1 MCRRPCHCAR
11 TIWLLFSYSNLSTE
25 ATISAAALVLTGL
38 PPGPPRTASLLSTA
52 DPTVA
57 WQALTGEGGGAGPVF
72 AVHTLRDTL
81 LTIFPS
87 LSVPLATGLH
97 WGVFRAEY
105 SIFRVFY
112 LYLWFMIVN
121 TKTLL
126 KLSWT
131 FAVQLSQALI
141 ADSEQFAGK
150 DFLRRNTTS
159 KSQFWPRK
167 PFDSLWCSLV

>member
-1 MCRRPCHCAR
+1 MRPDEYHFHLCA
-11 TIWLLFSYSNLSTE
+11 E

-57 WQALTGEGGGAGPVF
+57 WQALAGEGGGAGPVF

-112 LYLWFMIVN
+112 LYL
-121 TKTLL
+121 
-126 KLSWT
+126 
-131 FAVQLSQALI
+131 
-141 ADSEQFAGK
+141 
-150 DFLRRNTTS
+150 
-159 KSQFWPRK
+159 
-167 PFDSLWCSLV
+167 